1 MVPFTGSGVRF
12 IAGGGGL
19 AATGAAGLLAVG
31 VAGLAAGWVSGRAA
45 LAGSAGFGEAG
56 TARGGSGA
64 FAVGFFVTGGLLAV
78 TVAALARCLAAGFT
92 GSSLAA
98 PGRVPAAFVS
108 FALASFALPLDVVPP
123 VPRLVTAD
131 VVAAF
136 MLDTSYPSL

>member
-12 IAGGGGL
+12 IAGVGGL
-19 AATGAAGLLAVG
+19 ATAGADLLAVG
-31 VAGLAAGWVSGRAA
+31 IAGLAAGWVSGRAA
-45 LAGSAGFGEAG
+45 LAGSAGFGEAA
-56 TARGGSGA
+56 ARGGSGIL
-64 FAVGFFVTGGLLAV
+64 AVGFFAAGGLLAT
-78 TVAALARCLAAGFT
+78 TVAAFARCFT
-92 GSSLAA
+92 GGFAFSSLAA

-108 FALASFALPLDVVPP
+108 LVRVSFALPLDVVPP